1 MTSHDKAQHG
11 HDTGPDGSAGPV
23 AWPYRLSTKLLLLTI
38 VSVLI
43 AEVLIFIPSVAN
55 FRLRWLEERLSTA
68 AAASVPLIESG
79 GIELPPQLRDDVL
92 MALGAKAIAV
102 RDEGV
107 SRLLVSAD
115 MPPDVDEHVTPSEVG
130 PLAAIAGALDTML
143 EGGDRMLRVY
153 GRVGD
158 SPMDFELILPDA

>member
-55 FRLRWLEERLSTA
+55 FRLRWL
-68 AAASVPLIESG
+68 
-79 GIELPPQLRDDVL
+79 
-92 MALGAKAIAV
+92 
-102 RDEGV
+102 
-107 SRLLVSAD
+107 
-115 MPPDVDEHVTPSEVG
+115 
-130 PLAAIAGALDTML
+130 
-143 EGGDRMLRVY
+143 
-153 GRVGD
+153 
-158 SPMDFELILPDA
+158 